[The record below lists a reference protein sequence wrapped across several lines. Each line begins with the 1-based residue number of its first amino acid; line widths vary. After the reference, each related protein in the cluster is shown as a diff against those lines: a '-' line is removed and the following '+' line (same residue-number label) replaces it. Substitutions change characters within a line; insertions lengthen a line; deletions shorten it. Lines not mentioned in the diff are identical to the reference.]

1 MTSLTATLFLAT
13 SLMST
18 PAVPAAAD
26 ATLAPLTA
34 AAVAAIPVPEPS
46 AQFVR
51 VNRAP
56 TENRPAALMPLY
68 AGFIALQG
76 YDAYSTLKALDRGAV
91 EANPLMRGVVKSP
104 LGLVSIKSL
113 TAAGVVFAAERLWR
127 AKHRKAAVILMAVTG
142 GLMAAVGANNARVLR
157 QVR

>member
-13 SLMST
+13 SLMS
-18 PAVPAAAD
+18 APAAPAPAD
-26 ATLAPLTA
+26 ASLAPLTSA
-34 AAVAAIPVPEPS
+34 AAAASASDQS

-51 VNRAP
+51 VIRAP
-56 TENRPAALMPLY
+56 EGSRPAALLPMY

-76 YDAYSTLKALDRGAV
+76 YDGYSTIKALNRGAV
-91 EANPLMRGVVKSP
+91 EANPLMRGVVKCP
-104 LGLVSIKSL
+104 VALISIKGVA
-113 TAAGVVFAAERLWR
+113 AAGVVFAAERLWR

-142 GLMAAVGANNARVLR
+142 GMMVAVGANNARVLR